1 MAAPGFQERMSR
13 MDIALVVLFGSTL
26 WPLAAMEALYI
37 IGLWPLLKKSGLPGW
52 LALIPCVREYMLAEC
67 AGREPEG
74 RVTSVTS
81 AIVLILELL
90 IQIFDLQVATLE
102 QVTVMQPSSV
112 LYQLSLLQ
120 QLNSKVY
127 LLTIVVLALYI
138 IRFIYQ
144 IRVYAGMVE
153 VYGRR
158 RLWLIPWVLLRFL
171 PALIW
176 GFSKKYQPAWEVE
189 EFRRELAE
197 ATSSG
202 TAAVLEDGLTVDLRA
217 RTVYEFIRRKV
228 LLRDIHLSIPPG
240 RMVLLLGGS
249 GAGKTVFLNAISGYE
264 KANADVLLG
273 GSDMYKQY
281 RKLQYQVGYVP
292 QQDTIRGKDTI
303 IGTLSDAAL
312 LRLPKDALPSERK
325 ARVNEVL
332 DIFGL
337 TPSRSHLVE
346 KLSGGQ
352 RKRVSIAM
360 ELISNPLLFMLDE
373 PDSGL
378 DGVMARELMEELR
391 EIADHGKIVIVIT
404 HTPDRVIDLFDDV
417 IVLAK
422 DSKRVGRLV
431 YYGSVDGAREFF
443 GKDSMEDI
451 VKTINPASVGGEGRA
466 DEFIERFAEVQHD

>member
-1 MAAPGFQERMSR
+1 MA
-13 MDIALVVLFGSTL
+13 IALVVLFGSSS
-26 WPLAAMEALYI
+26 WWYAVPEALYI
-37 IGLWPLLKKSGLPGW
+37 VGLWPLLKKSGLPGW

-81 AIVLILELL
+81 GIILILELF
-90 IQIFDLQVATLE
+90 IQIFDLRAATLE
-102 QVTVMQPSSV
+102 QMITMQQSSA
-112 LYQLSLLQ
+112 LYQLSQLQ
-120 QLNSKVY
+120 QVNIKVY
-127 LLTIVVLALYI
+127 LLMIVVLALYI

-144 IRVYAGMVE
+144 IRVYAGLIE
-153 VYGRR
+153 VYEKRR
-158 RLWLIPWVLLRFL
+158 IWLIPWILLRCV

-176 GFSKKYQPAWEVE
+176 GFGKEYQPAWKVE

-197 ATSSG
+197 ATSTG
-202 TAAVLEDGLTVDLRA
+202 TATVLEDGLTVDLRV
-217 RTVYEFIRRKV
+217 RTVYEFVRRKV
-228 LLRDIHLSIPPG
+228 LLRDIHLSIAPG
-240 RMVLLLGGS
+240 HMVLLLGGS

-273 GSDMYKQY
+273 GSDMYKEY
-281 RKLQYQVGYVP
+281 KKLQYQVGYVP
-292 QQDTIRGKDTI
+292 QQDTLRGKDTI
-303 IGTLSDAAL
+303 IGTLMDAAR
-312 LRLPKDALPSERK
+312 LRLPKDALPSERRG
-325 ARVNEVL
+325 RVNEVL
-332 DIFGL
+332 DMFGL
-337 TPSRSHLVE
+337 TPSRTHLVE

-360 ELISNPLLFMLDE
+360 ELISNPLLFILDE

-431 YYGSVDGAREFF
+431 FYGGIEEAREFF
-443 GKDSMEDI
+443 GKDRMEEI
-451 VKTINPASVGGEGRA
+451 VKSVNRAEEGGEGRA
-466 DEFIERFAEVQHD
+466 DEFIMKYAEVQHV

>member
-1 MAAPGFQERMSR
+1 
-13 MDIALVVLFGSTL
+13 
-26 WPLAAMEALYI
+26 MEALYI
-37 IGLWPLLKKSGLPGW
+37 AGLWPMLKKSGLPGW
-52 LALIPCVREYMLAEC
+52 LALIPCVREYMLSEC

-81 AIVLILELL
+81 GLILILELV
-90 IQIFDLQVATLE
+90 IQLFDLRVAALE
-102 QVTVMQPSSV
+102 QVSAMQQASV
-112 LYQLSLLQ
+112 VYQLGLLQ
-120 QLNSKVY
+120 QTNTRI
-127 LLTIVVLALYI
+127 LLITIAVTALYL
-138 IRFIYQ
+138 IRFIYE
-144 IRVYAGMVE
+144 IRVYAGIIE

-158 RLWLIPWVLLRFL
+158 RLWMIPWIFVRFL

-176 GFSKKYQPAWEVE
+176 GYDDRYQPAWEVE

-197 ATSSG
+197 ATSEG
-202 TAAVLEDGLTVDLRA
+202 AATVLEDGLTVDLRV
-217 RTVYEFIRRKV
+217 RTVRDFFRRKV

-240 RMVLLLGGS
+240 HMVLLLGGS

-264 KANADVLLG
+264 KANATVLLG
-273 GSDMYKQY
+273 GNDMYRDYK
-281 RKLQYQVGYVP
+281 KLQYQVGYVP
-292 QQDTIRGKDTI
+292 QLDTLRGKDTI
-303 IGTLSDAAL
+303 IGTLMDAAR
-312 LRLPKDALPSERK
+312 LRLPKDALASERRG
-325 ARVNEVL
+325 RVNEVL
-332 DIFGL
+332 DMFGL
-337 TPSRSHLVE
+337 TPSRTHLVE

-360 ELISNPLLFMLDE
+360 ELISNPLLFILDE

-431 YYGSVDGAREFF
+431 YYGGIDEARAFF
-443 GKDSMEDI
+443 GKDSMEEI
-451 VKTINPASVGGEGRA
+451 VKSINPTSVGGEGRA
-466 DEFIERFAEVQHD
+466 DEFIGKFAEVQHA